1 METDCGNGAAAGATM
16 TMGRGMA
23 RRLGL
28 LIMLGLLALGL
39 LAAPAGA
46 AAAGADA
53 ADHYYD
59 PVIYTSRAVVS
70 GERIVV
76 EGFGFYA
83 YDNIAVLVID
93 SWRTGRVSGGTTADS
108 DGFFTGTITTYT
120 FEPGFYTVLV
130 GDSAGAVLSTV
141 VEVVY

>member
-1 METDCGNGAAAGATM
+1 MAATM
-16 TMGRGMA
+16 ATTGRGLA

-28 LIMLGLLALGL
+28 VLAMGLLALGL

-46 AAAGADA
+46 AAAEARA

-59 PVIYTSRAVVS
+59 PAIFTSRAVVS

-83 YDNIAVLVID
+83 YDNISVLVVD
-93 SWRTGRVSGGTTADS
+93 QWGAVRVSGGTTADY
-108 DGFFTGTITTYT
+108 DGFFSGTVTTYT
-120 FEPGFYTVLV
+120 FEPGFYTVIV
-130 GDSAGAVLSTV
+130 SDTAGAVLSTV

>member
-1 METDCGNGAAAGATM
+1 MVAMVTAT
-16 TMGRGMA
+16 GRGMA

-28 LIMLGLLALGL
+28 MLALGLLALGL

-46 AAAGADA
+46 AAAEADA

-76 EGFGFYA
+76 EGFNFYA
-83 YDNIAVLVID
+83 YDNISVLVVD
-93 SWRTGRVSGGTTADS
+93 AWGSVRVSGGTTADS
-108 DGFFTGTITTYT
+108 DGFFSGTVTTYT
-120 FEPGFYTVLV
+120 FEPGFYTVIV
-130 GDSAGAVLSTV
+130 GDTAGAVLSTV

>member
-1 METDCGNGAAAGATM
+1 MAATM
-16 TMGRGMA
+16 MMGRGLA

-28 LIMLGLLALGL
+28 VLALGLLALGL

-46 AAAGADA
+46 AAAE

-59 PVIYTSRAVVS
+59 PVIYTSRAVIS
-70 GERIVV
+70 GESIVV

-83 YDNIAVLVID
+83 YDNIYVQLFD
-93 SWRTGRVSGGTTADS
+93 EWGYERVAGGTVADW
-108 DGFFTGTITTYT
+108 DGFFSGTITTYYL
-120 FEPGFYTVLV
+120 EPGFYTVV
-130 GDSAGAVLSTV
+130 VSDTAGAVRYSV